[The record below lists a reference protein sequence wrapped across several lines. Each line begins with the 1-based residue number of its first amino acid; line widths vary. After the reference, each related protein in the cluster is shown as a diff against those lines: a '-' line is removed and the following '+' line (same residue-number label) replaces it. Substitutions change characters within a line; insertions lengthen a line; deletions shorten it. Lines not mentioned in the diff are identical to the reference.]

1 MRVRL
6 ISCSTGSVA
15 NPMTPSGFSSIRCGS
30 AGDGKENVSSPV
42 VGKRSINVGEVV
54 TSGSSSAG
62 HVFKENIKLMV
73 VCTEGRES
81 KWNNGRR
88 VCECRVGVVCSF
100 GCTLLLE

>member
-1 MRVRL
+1 
-6 ISCSTGSVA
+6 
-15 NPMTPSGFSSIRCGS
+15 MTPSGFSSIRCGS
-30 AGDGKENVSSPV
+30 ASDGKENVSSPV
-42 VGKRSINVGEVV
+42 VGKRSINVGEMV

-88 VCECRVGVVCSF
+88 VWGRSVFFWLYTCA
-100 GCTLLLE
+100 